1 MDGEERNT
9 ERGGVPLE
17 YLKPVYPDQKS
28 TMGKAVPLD
37 GRFKHVLVNYFGD
50 YDPNQGWLT
59 ERVDELE
66 GSQVAYLDTRMVK
79 AHEWKPEMG

>member
-17 YLKPVYPDQKS
+17 HLKPVYPDQKS